1 MTMKKAQG
9 VKRICIALP
18 EALAEELDQATA
30 SSSFPN
36 RSNAVAEMLRDALIS
51 RREKL
56 NQREV
61 MAGSITIFYDESRN
75 QIQQRLADIQRT
87 YLKEVVSSL
96 NVMLESNYRM
106 EVFIVQ
112 GPVYRLREMVQELV
126 ACKGV
131 ETGKLTLTGAT
142 LPQLHARRRQ
152 KQEITP

>member
-1 MTMKKAQG
+1 MKKTAG

-18 EALAEELDQATA
+18 EALAEELDLATA
-30 SSSFPN
+30 NSSFQN

-51 RREKL
+51 RREKV
-56 NQREV
+56 NQRAV

-75 QIQQRLADIQRT
+75 QIQQRLAEIQRA

-96 NVMLESNYRM
+96 NVMLENNYRM

-112 GPVYRLREMVQELV
+112 GPVYRLREMVQELI

-142 LPQLHARRRQ
+142 LPQLHDRRRQ
-152 KQEITP
+152 KQEATP

>member
-1 MTMKKAQG
+1 MKKSQG
-9 VKRICIALP
+9 IKRICIALP
-18 EALAEELDQATA
+18 ESLADELDLVAA

-36 RSNAVAEMLRDALIS
+36 RSNAVTEMLRDALIS

-56 NQREV
+56 NLREV

-75 QIQQRLADIQRT
+75 QIQQRLAEIQRS

-96 NVMLESNYRM
+96 NVMLENNYRM

-112 GPVYRLREMVQELV
+112 GPVYRLQGLSQELV

-131 ETGKLTLTGAT
+131 ETGKLTLTGTT
-142 LPQLHARRRQ
+142 LPPLHARKKQ
-152 KQEITP
+152 KQENMP